1 MAGAFGCLL
10 ALAWLATAIALAM
23 LAPTMRKTR
32 LKIMQRGRRLLP
44 GRSLAL
50 AGLANVVTL
59 CEANGSLA
67 PLRRYLAHS

>member
-10 ALAWLATAIALAM
+10 ALAWFARAIALAM

-32 LKIMQRGRRLLP
+32 LKMIQRGRRLLR
-44 GRSLAL
+44 GGSLRL

-59 CEANGSLA
+59 CEANGS
-67 PLRRYLAHS
+67 